1 MGSVIHTPS
10 GAEKKDLEVV
20 GEVIHVLA
28 DAAQTGSYEVFEQ
41 HGPDGAGPPPHTH
54 PWDEAYFMLDG
65 EMEVL
70 LGERTVVLKKGD
82 FVHVPAGVPHCFR
95 YRGHGRFVS
104 VTSRAGAA
112 RFFTELAAALP
123 AGAPPDVPKMIE
135 VALRNDVRPLGP
147 PPG

>member
-1 MGSVIHTPS
+1 MSSKTVFLPS
-10 GAEKKDLEVV
+10 DAPKKDLAIV

-54 PWDEAYFMLDG
+54 PWDEAYFMLEG

-70 LGERTVVLKKGD
+70 LGERKVVLKKGD
-82 FVHVPAGVPHCFR
+82 FVHIPGGVTHCFR
-95 YRGHGRFVS
+95 YLGRGRFVS
-104 VTSRAGAA
+104 VSSRGGAA
-112 RFFTELAAALP
+112 KFFGELAAAGQVSMP
-123 AGAPPDVPKMIE
+123 QMVEI
-135 VALRNDVRPLGP
+135 ALRNDVRPVGP